1 MSYSNF
7 KTIDEVKQQ
16 FNITVS
22 SSGSLFADSP
32 KIEISPILAAI
43 LEENVSLA
51 LNINTEKARS
61 ELIISPVLV
70 EARRLLKH
78 QISLYSGIDFSV
90 DEAQG
95 LNGFCDFILSGSPDQ
110 VFLESPVLCVVEAKN
125 ENIKSAYGQCAAE
138 MIAAQLFNH
147 RQKHENTVF
156 GLVTTGSNWKFLKL
170 DEKTLFIDYDE
181 YLISQS
187 SKILSVLL
195 QIMGETF
202 K

>member
-7 KTIDEVKQQ
+7 KNLDEVKQQ
-16 FNITVS
+16 FKIAVS
-22 SSGSLFADSP
+22 SSGSLFAESP
-32 KIEISPILAAI
+32 KVEISPMLAAI
-43 LEENVSLA
+43 LEENTSLA

-70 EARRLLKH
+70 EARKLLKH

-147 RQKHENTVF
+147 RQQHDDTVF

-170 DEKTLFIDYDE
+170 EQQTLFIDYDE
-181 YLISQS
+181 YLISQAD
-187 SKILSVLL
+187 KILGVLL
-195 QIMGETF
+195 HIMR
-202 K
+202 

>member
-7 KTIDEVKQQ
+7 KTIEEVKQQ
-16 FNITVS
+16 FNIKVS

-43 LEENVSLA
+43 LEENISLA

-138 MIAAQLFNH
+138 MIAAQLFNQ
-147 RQKHENTVF
+147 RQQHENTVF

-170 DEKTLFIDYDE
+170 KQQKLYIDYDE

-187 SKILSVLL
+187 DKILGILTT
-195 QIMGETF
+195 IMA
-202 K
+202 

>member
-7 KTIDEVKQQ
+7 KNLDEVKQK

-22 SSGSLFADSP
+22 SSGSLFADVP
-32 KIEISPILAAI
+32 VVKIGNILTAI
-43 LEENVSLA
+43 LEENTSLA

-70 EARRLLKH
+70 EARRLLNH

-90 DEAQG
+90 DESQG
-95 LNGFCDFILSGSPDQ
+95 LNGFCDFILSQSPDQ

-125 ENIKSAYGQCAAE
+125 ENIKTAYGQCAAE
-138 MIAAQLFNH
+138 MIAAQIFNQ
-147 RQKHENTVF
+147 RNQQDGIVF

-170 DEKTLFIDYDE
+170 EQQNPSIDYDE

-187 SKILSVLL
+187 DKILGILL
-195 QIMGETF
+195 HIMNYH
-202 K
+202 